1 MVEVSGPEGVIMV
14 HRHWTTDDIMKVA
27 DGLSKPGDIG
37 GRRFGQELMAFVQS
51 CRPTQVELR
60 RLLMIRL
67 GPQYNR
73 IDRNWGNGDVRLHLP
88 EWNAPP
94 QGQPDLNG
102 PYREM
107 IRGLIERV
115 ETAYPTTINTDVI
128 ASCKQKDDEP
138 IADFLVRLT
147 RVHTDHCGI
156 DTPAQ
161 RAAGPGEVGA
171 WEAHLRNSFLMNMR
185 KDISDLIRK
194 NCIGYSRAPLSTI
207 EEHAKHHETILGKKD
222 AKRERQRADTTHQ
235 AMLTLVQT
243 VGDQGKGRGRENNR
257 GRGRGHG
264 RGRGRGKGRGGKN
277 EWMEKQ
283 ECYNCGKLGHFARN
297 CPEEDNSYDGGTD
310 LDPTIHE

>member
-14 HRHWTTDDIMKVA
+14 HRHWTTDDIMKAA

-51 CRPTQVELR
+51 CRPTQAELR

-67 GPQYNR
+67 GLQYNR
-73 IDRNWGNGDVRLHLP
+73 IDRNWVNGDVRLHLP

-94 QGQPDLNG
+94 QGQPDLNSA
-102 PYREM
+102 YRE

-115 ETAYPTTINTDVI
+115 EAAYPTTVNTDVI
-128 ASCKQKDDEP
+128 AACKQRDDEP
-138 IADFLVRLT
+138 VADFLVRLT

-156 DTPAQ
+156 DAPAQ
-161 RAAGPGEVGA
+161 RAMGPGEVGA

-185 KDISDLIRK
+185 KEISDLIRK

-243 VGDQGKGRGRENNR
+243 AGDQGKGRGRENNR

-264 RGRGRGKGRGGKN
+264 RGRDRGKGRGGKN

-283 ECYNCGKLGHFARN
+283 ERYNCGKLGHFARN